1 MGGDGLVPGSARL
14 HLIDGLPLLRP
25 DEQVFEAM
33 IKGWRN
39 QQLARNLSPG
49 YVNDQERTVRAFTRH
64 ADAMPWQWT
73 PQHIDEW
80 SADLRAVHG
89 CVRSTLRNYQ
99 GSVRQFCD
107 FLTSPAYGWSEECLR
122 HFGTQPVQVV
132 YDWNAATHADEAEGE
147 PERRAFTRPEL
158 EAFFDHADE
167 EVLRV
172 RGKGRK
178 GWLPAFRDAALFKT
192 AYAYG
197 LRRNET
203 RMLDLTDFGRNPQGR
218 EFGEYGTLLVRYG
231 KAKKGSPPKRR
242 SVLTVWTWTPGT
254 IEEWISEVRPGMRHS
269 TSRALWPS
277 ERGPRVGLQ
286 RLDSRFAAYRDSLG
300 LDSALEFHSLRRSYI
315 THLIEDGHD
324 PLFVQQQVGHDHAS
338 TTAIYTCV
346 SSDFRTRSLRRV
358 LDATIEAALRPGRT
372 S

>member
-1 MGGDGLVPGSARL
+1 MGRDGLVPGSARL

-33 IKGWRN
+33 IMGWRN
-39 QQLARNLSPG
+39 QQLARNLSLG
-49 YVNDQERTVRAFTRH
+49 YVSDQERTVRAFTRH

-73 PQHIDEW
+73 PQHVDEW

-107 FLTSPAYGWSEECLR
+107 FLTNPAYGWGEECLR
-122 HFGTQPVQVV
+122 RFGTHPVQVV

-158 EAFFDHADE
+158 ETFFDHADE

-197 LRRNET
+197 LRRNDT
-203 RMLDLTDFGRNPQGR
+203 RMLDLTDFGRNPEGQ

-242 SVLTVWTWTPGT
+242 SVLTVWYWTPGT
-254 IEEWISEVRPGMRHS
+254 IDEWISEVRPGMS
-269 TSRALWPS
+269 TLS
-277 ERGPRVGLQ
+277 E
-286 RLDSRFAAYRDSLG
+286 
-300 LDSALEFHSLRRSYI
+300 I
-315 THLIEDGHD
+315 
-324 PLFVQQQVGHDHAS
+324 
-338 TTAIYTCV
+338 
-346 SSDFRTRSLRRV
+346 
-358 LDATIEAALRPGRT
+358 
-372 S
+372 

>member
-1 MGGDGLVPGSARL
+1 MGGDGLVPGAARL
-14 HLIDGLPLLRP
+14 HLVDGLPLLRP

-39 QQLARNLSPG
+39 QQLARNLSMG
-49 YVNDQERTVRAFTRH
+49 YVGDQERTVRAFTRH

-73 PQHIDEW
+73 PQHVDEW

-107 FLTSPAYGWSEECLR
+107 FLTNPAYGWGEECLR
-122 HFGTQPVQVV
+122 HFGTHPVQVV

-203 RMLDLTDFGRNPQGR
+203 RMLDLTDFGRNPEGR

-242 SVLTVWTWTPGT
+242 SVLTVCGTGRPARSRSGSARCGPGCG
-254 IEEWISEVRPGMRHS
+254 IPPAGLSGRPSEVLGSVFSGWTRASPPTGTPSAWIPRWS
-269 TSRALWPS
+269 SIRCAGPTSP
-277 ERGPRVGLQ
+277 
-286 RLDSRFAAYRDSLG
+286 
-300 LDSALEFHSLRRSYI
+300 
-315 THLIEDGHD
+315 T
-324 PLFVQQQVGHDHAS
+324 
-338 TTAIYTCV
+338 
-346 SSDFRTRSLRRV
+346 
-358 LDATIEAALRPGRT
+358 
-372 S
+372 